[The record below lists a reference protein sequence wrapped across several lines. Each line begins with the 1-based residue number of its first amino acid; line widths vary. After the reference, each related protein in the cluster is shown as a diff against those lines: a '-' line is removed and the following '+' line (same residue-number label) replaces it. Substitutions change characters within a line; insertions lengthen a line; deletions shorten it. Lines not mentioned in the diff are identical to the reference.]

1 MKSKD
6 IRKLWINFFESKKH
20 LFIESKPLIPKND
33 KSILWINSG
42 VATLK
47 EYFSGQKISPNPRLV
62 NIQKCI
68 RTNDIENVGRTSRHH
83 TLFEM
88 LGNFSIGDYFK
99 EEAIKLAYEFIFD
112 QLKFNK
118 DNIYI
123 TYFSEDKKT
132 YQTWLDLGIDSKN
145 LIKGERDTNFWD
157 LGQGPCGPCTEI
169 FYDRGEKFD
178 FENQGIKLLEEDLE
192 NDRYIEIWNIVFS
205 EFNNDGNGEYQ
216 QLKQKNIDTG
226 AGLERIAS
234 IMQGANTNFDTDLF
248 LPIIKEIEK
257 LSETTS
263 YDGDNYFKKDNDQMI
278 VNQNYKVIADHI
290 RASICA
296 INDGAI
302 PSNTQRGYVIR
313 RLIRRAYRAGKKIG
327 INEQNFLSMLIG
339 PTLETLSLEG
349 VDKNKISL
357 IINNEENIFSKT
369 IVQGEQILKKEM
381 EEKKFISSS
390 FAFTLFETYG
400 YPLELTKEIVEE
412 KNIEIDLSEIDLLRE
427 KHRDASRTKTAL
439 GMKQQLE
446 VLQNISEHISEFIGY
461 DHLSS
466 KSKILVSEKEKELY
480 YSLFDKTPFYAT
492 SGGQKHDYGKIN
504 ETEVINV
511 FKDKHGNHWH
521 VTESPITTS
530 KINSIQLQVDENN
543 REYAIKNH
551 SATHLLGAAI
561 SEVMGEGR
569 QLGSENNADKLRID
583 IPAFTRPVKD
593 TIQNIEDKVNEY
605 IKKGIPREY
614 IITTKD
620 KAIEMGALSL
630 EEGEY
635 KDVVR
640 VVVFGN
646 VSKEFCGGT
655 HVDNTKKIEKF
666 KIINVES
673 KGSGKYR
680 FEAIT
685 SNKVVDKYEED
696 FKEKQ
701 IQLFYTLLKNNQKID
716 SKYEK
721 KLSSNISEI
730 IEDIEVMRQDN
741 KSFKKNIKK
750 IDFDFTNISFTEY
763 KGHKAYINLDFPN
776 ISMLKKVAIDL
787 RESNKDTLII
797 IGAKDNDKQL
807 LAVSSHKINCKQIL
821 DDIFSQHNGSG
832 GGQEKFA
839 MGSCQLINDLK

>member
-327 INEQNFLSMLIG
+327 INEQNFLSMLIE

-530 KINSIQLQVDENN
+530 KTNSIQLQVDENN

-655 HVDNTKKIEKF
+655 HVDNTKQIEKF